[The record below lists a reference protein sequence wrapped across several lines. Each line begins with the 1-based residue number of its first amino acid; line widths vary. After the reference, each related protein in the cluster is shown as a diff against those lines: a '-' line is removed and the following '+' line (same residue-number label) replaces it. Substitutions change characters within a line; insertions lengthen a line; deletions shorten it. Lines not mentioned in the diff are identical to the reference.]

1 MSVFNEVL
9 AVLGTIPASVLV
21 YLLTGWAQQRSK
33 RNNIMRLVGYVYRPL
48 YYFINIKFYLLLAY
62 MSMQASITFGTLLIL
77 YKPLGVKVNAAVPLG
92 SYFAF
97 AILLIF
103 YVNLDGKRKTVMEK
117 LVKESQYVI
126 PDVDSLYIRWKKV
139 FRGVLGL
146 SIKYFVVILA
156 ITLVSTTIVMVID
169 SGFDQIG
176 LILLSSLLG
185 SLTIIMLLHRFFVYP
200 ETEISIFDTDTEI
213 EEKLFEL
220 IKDPAY
226 CVCVIDNSGN
236 EYCGNLEGISY
247 GVSIKQGDGT
257 TVNVPYE
264 SVSRAKSCPK
274 SRNTSSIPQP
284 YQ

>member
-33 RNNIMRLVGYVYRPL
+33 RNNIIRLVSYIYRPL

-62 MSMQASITFGTLLIL
+62 MSIQASIIFGTLLLI
-77 YKPLGVKVNAAVPLG
+77 YKFLGVKVDAVVPLG

-103 YVNLDGKRKTVMEK
+103 YVNLDGKRKKIMEE
-117 LVKESQYVI
+117 LAKEAQYVV
-126 PDVDSLYIRWKKV
+126 PDVDSLYMRWGKV
-139 FRGVLGL
+139 FRGILGL
-146 SIKYFVVILA
+146 SIKYFIVILA

-169 SGFDQIG
+169 RSFDRIG
-176 LILLSSLLG
+176 LILLLSLLG
-185 SLTIIMLLHRFFVYP
+185 SLISVVFIHEFFVSRQ
-200 ETEISIFDTDTEI
+200 TDIGIFDTDTEI

-247 GVSIKQGDGT
+247 GISVKQGDGT